1 MEGGCERTER
11 LSPAPPRTHRSPFPN
26 RRTRSSRRSST
37 SSRATGTAGS
47 SRQAASSAPFRS
59 AFRCVRCWGEPGT
72 ERAAVAGRGAKGSP
86 AAPTQPHTH
95 CAAAAARRC
104 LCCPRGATRAGGS
117 RAVSIPGGSGSA
129 GGYCTPGGGTRRTEG
144 LQVGLSP
151 SRGRPRCG
159 QRILPTN
166 RSPALR
172 RCSLRVRGIGFRCCS
187 RSPARCGG
195 GTCCLCTPGTSQRGS
210 VLPSERSAQCNVNE
224 YLQHLSV

>member
-129 GGYCTPGGGTRRTEG
+129 GGYCTPGGGDTADGGSSGRAQPFPGPPAVWAANPPDESQPRAPPLLTPCPWHWISL
-144 LQVGLSP
+144 LQS
-151 SRGRPRCG
+151 
-159 QRILPTN
+159 
-166 RSPALR
+166 
-172 RCSLRVRGIGFRCCS
+172 
-187 RSPARCGG
+187 
-195 GTCCLCTPGTSQRGS
+195 
-210 VLPSERSAQCNVNE
+210 
-224 YLQHLSV
+224 